1 MFVSGILTEFVVF
14 EESGSNIRSKHDAH
28 TTLRGVS
35 SIHVARV
42 RPEALNHDALIAW
55 LPLAVSFGD
64 LAQLDAILR
73 EEATVAHHHLLVN
86 HVTQGQVTEEL

>member
-1 MFVSGILTEFVVF
+1 MSGVLTEFVIF
-14 EESGSNIRSKHDAH
+14 EESCSDIRSKHDAH

-35 SIHVARV
+35 SVHVARV

-64 LAQLDAILR
+64 LTQLDAVFG

-86 HVTQGQVTEEL
+86 HVTQGKVTEEL